1 MRRFLYFIAH
11 FEILAVSAVL
21 LGAFW
26 IQFAQRELPCP
37 LCIVQ
42 RMAMLLCLMGP
53 AVIITDGFKH
63 KQRDV
68 SSSTV
73 MLGYGMSIL
82 GAVIGLIASGRQVL
96 LHVLPDDKGYGSA
109 VMGMHLYSWAVVVF
123 LTVLVFSG
131 LRLLLC
137 SPWRPQSS
145 GERSLSSIVLWILGI
160 IILGNA
166 VSVFCEAGFHLY
178 LPDNP
183 TSYRLFSG
191 S

>member
-11 FEILAVSAVL
+11 IEILAVCGVL
-21 LGAFW
+21 GGAFW
-26 IQFAQRELPCP
+26 MQFVRGEFPCP
-37 LCIVQ
+37 LCLIQ

-53 AVIITDGFKH
+53 AIIIMDGL

-68 SSSTV
+68 SSGAV
-73 MLGYGMSIL
+73 LVGYGMSIL
-82 GAVIGLIASGRQVL
+82 GAVVGLAASTRQVL
-96 LHVLPDDKGYGSA
+96 LHIMPGDTGYGSA

-131 LRLLLC
+131 FGLLMC
-137 SPWRPQSS
+137 SRWPPQR
-145 GERSLSSIVLWILGI
+145 GRGGAWSLTVLWILGI
-160 IILGNA
+160 VILANA
-166 VSVFCEAGFHLY
+166 VSALCEAGLHLY

-183 TSYRLFSG
+183 TSYRLFTG

>member
-26 IQFAQRELPCP
+26 IQFAEWEFPYP
-37 LCIVQ
+37 LCVVQ

-53 AVIITDGFKH
+53 AVIIIDGL

-68 SSSTV
+68 SSSAV
-73 MLGYGMSIL
+73 MVGYGMSIL
-82 GAVIGLIASGRQVL
+82 GAVIGLIASTRQVL
-96 LHVLPDDKGYGSA
+96 LHILPDDKGYGSA

-123 LTVLVFSG
+123 LTVLVFSALG
-131 LRLLLC
+131 LLLC
-137 SPWRPQSS
+137 SRWRPQSS
-145 GERSLSSIVLWILGI
+145 GKRSFSLIVLWILGI

-183 TSYRLFSG
+183 TTYRLFSG
-191 S
+191 I